1 MANDLNRVILIGRLT
16 RDAEFKMVNNSPVAN
31 FSLAVGRTYV
41 TNGEKREESHFFD
54 CVAWGKLAEI
64 IKQYTKKGKQISVEG
79 RLQQDRWEKDG
90 QKQSKVRIFVESM
103 QLLGSPSSGE
113 STTSYTPNEPS
124 VDVSYGNTPPPSNYV
139 EEEDDIF

>member
-79 RLQQDRWEKDG
+79 RLQQERWEKDG
-90 QKQSKVRIFVESM
+90 QKQSKIRIFVENM

-113 STTSYTPNEPS
+113 STAPYTPNEPS
-124 VDVSYGNTPPPSNYV
+124 ADISYSNVPPSSNYV